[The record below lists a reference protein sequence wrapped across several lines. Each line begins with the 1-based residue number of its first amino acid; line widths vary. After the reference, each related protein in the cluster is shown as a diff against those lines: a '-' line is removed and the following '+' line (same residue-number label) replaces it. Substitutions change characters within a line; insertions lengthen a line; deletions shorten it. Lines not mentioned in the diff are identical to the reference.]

1 MESPA
6 GIILYL
12 RGGSAGW
19 LASQL
24 ECWNATQSVSG
35 HYILDLPG
43 PNLRFPI
50 PGRYTITNTTECQE
64 PTQGGVQTGKPWQ
77 TKTGKIT
84 KKKAG

>member
-1 MESPA
+1 MHISITYGSPA

-50 PGRYTITNTTECQE
+50 PQSARSQPSQ
-64 PTQGGVQTGKPWQ
+64 PTQAGV
-77 TKTGKIT
+77 
-84 KKKAG
+84 